1 MTSVAIDAAMRLEKN
16 IACELR
22 LNSFKYTL
30 GRDLE
35 KARIRKGGK
44 RHGCYS
50 NKPLRIC
57 EPQRGSMIVAR
68 QFIAG

>member
-1 MTSVAIDAAMRLEKN
+1 MINVAIDAAMRLEEI

-35 KARIRKGGK
+35 KARIR
-44 RHGCYS
+44 
-50 NKPLRIC
+50 
-57 EPQRGSMIVAR
+57 QVAR
-68 QFIAG
+68 GEVFRESAVESQRLRDAAVSTNLPEMP